1 MIWRLRAWSENLP
14 SMNPSVPPFAE
25 VTFCPSRTRFASK
38 STAFRAPA
46 ALQKVVPHHQILP
59 LHWKVASAR
68 CFAARLIYFLCCAC
82 GNFKSPY
89 IKSFSAKLPLKVYKN
104 IFSIFSCPASPSPHR
119 KILLPPPTR
128 SSCLSTSLSIPE
140 HWIFQPAQVVH
151 KAQAGTLAHPFWPE
165 CARYKCTSERKPQ
178 PTVCSF
184 SVAISLEGTIT
195 LAPVFCCTDFS
206 QEPSPRTCVK
216 PKNQWR
222 CRKSVQKSNNTMHL
236 TQLNWMSKRT
246 LVPAPLQHVHATY
259 NNGRSFT

>member
-89 IKSFSAKLPLKVYKN
+89 IKSFSAKLPLKVYK
-104 IFSIFSCPASPSPHR
+104 IYSVYSAVLPHR
-119 KILLPPPTR
+119 LLTERFCFHHLRGPVACPLPWAFLSIEF
-128 SSCLSTSLSIPE
+128 SSLLRLSTKL
-140 HWIFQPAQVVH
+140 
-151 KAQAGTLAHPFWPE
+151 KLA
-165 CARYKCTSERKPQ
+165 
-178 PTVCSF
+178 
-184 SVAISLEGTIT
+184 L
-195 LAPVFCCTDFS
+195 
-206 QEPSPRTCVK
+206 
-216 PKNQWR
+216 
-222 CRKSVQKSNNTMHL
+222 
-236 TQLNWMSKRT
+236 
-246 LVPAPLQHVHATY
+246 
-259 NNGRSFT
+259 